1 MGIHRNPS
9 VIVMG
14 FEFSSV
20 INFEQH
26 LPAKAVFSHGAV
38 ANISWEKLT
47 TASKASRRGRV
58 ISGVV
63 VDAVGGVALL
73 L

>member
-20 INFEQH
+20 INFEQL

-38 ANISWEKLT
+38 ANISWEKSA
-47 TASKASRRGRV
+47 TASKASRRYDV
-58 ISGVV
+58 LKHITFPIE
-63 VDAVGGVALL
+63 LL
-73 L
+73 I